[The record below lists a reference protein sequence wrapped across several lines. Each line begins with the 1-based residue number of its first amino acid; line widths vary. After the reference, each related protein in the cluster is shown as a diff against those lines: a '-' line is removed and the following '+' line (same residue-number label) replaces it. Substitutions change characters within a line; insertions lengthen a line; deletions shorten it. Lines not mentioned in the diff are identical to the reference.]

1 MDLRDVKEF
10 LKDSLKYIIVI
21 AVVFLIAMFGF
32 SFQQVIGP
40 SMNNTLEDRDVVIVN
55 KILAKISS
63 IKRGDILVVE
73 ANEKYMIKRVIG
85 LPGEKIEYKDHQ
97 LYINDKLVN
106 EDYLSSETDDF
117 DTTYLGF
124 DTIPKD
130 TYFVMGDNRADSYDS
145 RDFGVVKKK
154 EIVGYANFRIFP
166 LNKIGFI
173 K

>member
-1 MDLRDVKEF
+1 MDLRDIKEF
-10 LKDSLKYIIVI
+10 LKDSLKYVIVI
-21 AVVFLIAMFGF
+21 AIVFFIAMFVF

-40 SMNNTLEDRDVVIVN
+40 SMNDTLNDRDIVLVN
-55 KILAKISS
+55 KLSVKINS